1 MHSFYKTSKC
11 KAEVLETR
19 RGEPRIVRCP
29 QVRQCGLDA
38 RRPRRN
44 PNAPPVVAPVSD
56 VARHR
61 NLIVV
66 MLLRVGRSAEGDG
79 VSDSE
84 RAIAVGANLLDR
96 LSHLDLHHLDEMGYQ
111 LPTLVE
117 QPARFQA
124 PDHKLRHALF
134 YEDARLGR

>member
-1 MHSFYKTSKC
+1 MAPTTAGAPSLSRSPLCRYSSEIRTGCANERPSGSLRGVPGNWYPYRDLNDLARFKSRRASFYKTSKC

-38 RRPRRN
+38 RRPRQN

-79 VSDSE
+79 V
-84 RAIAVGANLLDR
+84 
-96 LSHLDLHHLDEMGYQ
+96 
-111 LPTLVE
+111 
-117 QPARFQA
+117 
-124 PDHKLRHALF
+124 
-134 YEDARLGR
+134 